1 MEGSIM
7 PGVVE
12 KKDMKKKTGSVEG
25 TTAAQVRA
33 DFAAKTPEEKGA
45 LGHIVAPPEGEPTF
59 ALGTPGGAELPIA
72 PIAAEGTTD
81 TTTNEDIVEETID
94 GDKIPVLNV
103 AGTVKPF
110 ELPASEPSIAALY
123 RYLNPEPKQRTPEEQ
138 EKYERQRK
146 ASSIILGVVDAV
158 NGLSNLGATIYGAPS
173 RNDTPI
179 VSKWREALD
188 AAENARQ
195 QRIDT
200 WREGLL
206 KSSLEDFKRSRT
218 LADAKAAEERSAR
231 EYDRRTA
238 QELKN
243 SKELSAYKADL
254 DKNAREHAA
263 GLAAT
268 QEGNRH
274 ANEMAEIAARNAGSG
289 ASGTKP
295 RKEQFSATINGTT
308 VDVYLRSAEDV
319 HPLYKILAKEVESNS
334 PKGSSEL
341 KELEELVKALSGE
354 TVDASIAATKKKDFI
369 RDYFAEYYPK
379 IKNKPEYEHLN
390 VEFRNNKG
398 ELITFVDSP
407 ASPQTY
413 GDVEA
418 HLRGSSTPQ
427 DGLLNQNLGDRPTT
441 SNNNEVITLS
451 FVNI

>member
-1 MEGSIM
+1 M

-12 KKDMKKKTGSVEG
+12 KKDMKKKMGSVEG

-33 DFAAKTPEEKGA
+33 NTLEQPDNLVGKERG
-45 LGHIVAPPEGEPTF
+45 VAPELTESTKPDTPNDLVGKERGTVPVAPEGEPAEPA
-59 ALGTPGGAELPIA
+59 ALGA
-72 PIAAEGTTD
+72 
-81 TTTNEDIVEETID
+81 VEETVGTPAIS
-94 GDKIPVLNV
+94 V
-103 AGTVKPF
+103 APSVKPF

-231 EYDRRTA
+231 EYDRRA
-238 QELKN
+238 AKELEN
-243 SKELSAYKADL
+243 SKELRAYDADL

-274 ANEMAEIAARNAGSG
+274 TNEMAEIAARNAGSG

-295 RKEQFSATINGTT
+295 RKEEFSATINGTT

-319 HPLYKILAKEVESNS
+319 HSLYNILSEEVGSNS
-334 PKGSSEL
+334 SKGSSEL

-369 RDYFAEYYPK
+369 RKYFAEYYPK
-379 IKNKPEYEHLN
+379 IKNKPQYKHLN

-418 HLRGSSTPQ
+418 ELRGSSTPN
-427 DGLLNQNLGDRPTT
+427 DGLLNQNLGDRSTT
-441 SNNNEVITLS
+441 SNNNKVITLS
-451 FVNI
+451 FVNS